1 MYKID
6 LCFHRGKIFMHTEI
20 AFIIAIYYRINTV
33 LWFSMKFLRMF
44 GSL

>member
-6 LCFHRGKIFMHTEI
+6 LCFHRGKIFMDNEI
-20 AFIIAIYYRINTV
+20 ALITVIYYRINTI
-33 LWFSMKFLRMF
+33 LWFSVKFLRMF

>member
-6 LCFHRGKIFMHTEI
+6 LCLHRGEIFMHTEI
-20 AFIIAIYYRINTV
+20 ALITVIYYRINTV